1 MLDRKIRWKMACERI
16 IFFKPGETELTR
28 TPCTPSSALKRHP
41 DSHAFLTAD
50 SAWALSAYRNAVA
63 RDRNATLSASVM
75 PRCGSVPATA
85 GPRRDFDINID
96 GMVHYGMLPDLLQDV
111 RNVGLDKEDL
121 APLFRGAND
130 YIEMWEMCERQAEKI
145 TAKAEKKTE

>member
-1 MLDRKIRWKMACERI
+1 MQSERVLDPFLAARL
-16 IFFKPGETELTR
+16 GETTYFIAVWDEQRAAYFARRGMVELGQAEHSR
-28 TPCTPSSALKRHP
+28 VVDLIGRIKAIWDKWQQMSGDNPPL
-41 DSHAFLTAD
+41 
-50 SAWALSAYRNAVA
+50 V
-63 RDRNATLSASVM
+63 RD
-75 PRCGSVPATA
+75 TA

-130 YIEMWEMCERQAEKI
+130 YIEMWETCERQAEKI